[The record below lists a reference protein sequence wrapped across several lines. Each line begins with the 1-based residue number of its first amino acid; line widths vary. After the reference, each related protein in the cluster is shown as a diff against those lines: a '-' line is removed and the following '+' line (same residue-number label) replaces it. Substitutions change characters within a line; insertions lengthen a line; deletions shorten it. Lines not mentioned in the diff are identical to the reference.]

1 MAELDVLVEIVD
13 ETSGTLE
20 PLDRTTLVVVVV
32 VVVVVGIVETGARG
46 TNGLKIVV
54 VVTRGIVVK
63 VDGVLVVLDEVE
75 VAPTGRRAMVVE
87 VVVRRGTVVV
97 TPELMAIVDE
107 VVIGKLVVLVVA
119 VGTEV
124 DVVEV
129 VVMVVEVVGAPPPSP
144 PPPPP
149 PPPPDGT
156 VVVVGVGTLLVTLV
170 AAMVATSLPF
180 ASCTAFASL
189 LPEGSVYATVTD
201 APADTA
207 DASVNTTVEPDTATL
222 ETVRDTP
229 STTTAKAEDEAVVA
243 DNASEYVSVTVKPS
257 VLVEAE
263 ANVGAR
269 VSTVD
274 AFVTDVAEIL
284 ATSLPTESCT
294 ALASL
299 PAVGSVYVNVTV
311 SPL

>member
-1 MAELDVLVEIVD
+1 MVETIAELEVLVEIVD

-32 VVVVVGIVETGARG
+32 VGIVETGARG
-46 TNGLKIVV
+46 ANGLKIVV
-54 VVTRGIVVK
+54 VVTLATVVE

-75 VAPTGRRAMVVE
+75 VAPAGRRAMVVE

-124 DVVEV
+124 DVVEIV
-129 VVMVVEVVGAPPPSP
+129 VVVVEVVGVPPPSP
-144 PPPPP
+144 L
-149 PPPPDGT
+149 PDGT

-170 AAMVATSLPF
+170 AAMVAASLPF

-229 STTTAKAEDEAVVA
+229 PTSTAKAEDAAVVA
-243 DNASEYVSVTVKPS
+243 DNDSEYVSVTVKPS

-263 ANVGAR
+263 TNVGAR

-294 ALASL
+294 AFASL